1 MTNKYITKQK
11 RSCSICKKDFQPI
24 SNSQSV
30 CICCRT
36 KRCRICGKEYVL
48 KEVGRISLSDTCSRK
63 CYFKKRYPP
72 LTKCR
77 SCDTKIKRGFGYYC
91 SIKCCRKYNNDYWHK
106 VKKESYRKRRLDL
119 IQSLGGKC
127 VGCGISDPIVLEIN
141 HTDRSKKHR
150 SKHYTWSRRFK
161 DWELNI
167 KNIELLCAN
176 CHRRFTRKQL
186 GWQTRNTAR

>member
-48 KEVGRISLSDTCSRK
+48 KEVGRISLSDTCS
-63 CYFKKRYPP
+63 
-72 LTKCR
+72 
-77 SCDTKIKRGFGYYC
+77 S
-91 SIKCCRKYNNDYWHK
+91 KCCRKYNNDYWHK